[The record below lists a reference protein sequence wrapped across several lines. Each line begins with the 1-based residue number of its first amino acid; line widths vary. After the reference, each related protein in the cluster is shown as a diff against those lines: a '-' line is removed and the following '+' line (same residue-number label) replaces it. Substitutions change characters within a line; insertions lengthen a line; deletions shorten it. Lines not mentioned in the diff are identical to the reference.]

1 MLKTISIKNFEN
13 RMKSLETRNIK
24 KYGRSLTWCSLL
36 NKFNKCI
43 VEVEIDKN
51 TITFDEEKYK
61 EIYINSKV
69 V

>member
-24 KYGRSLTWCSLL
+24 KCGQSLTWTSLY
-36 NKFNKCI
+36 NNFNKCI
-43 VEVEIDKN
+43 VETDEN
-51 TITFDEEKYK
+51 TITFDEDKYK
-61 EIYINSKV
+61 EIYNKLKV

>member
-13 RMKSLETRNIK
+13 RMKSLETKNIK
-24 KYGRSLTWCSLL
+24 KCGQSLTWCSLL

-43 VEVEIDKN
+43 IEINEN
-51 TITFDEEKYK
+51 TIIFDEEKYK
-61 EIYINSKV
+61 EIYKNLKV